1 MCAFDKTGTLTS
13 DELSFRGVISAE
25 DLDNNAIKLRAID
38 NLHETTLSVLSG
50 CHSLITH
57 EKKLLGDPIEKLFFE
72 KA

>member
-13 DELSFRGVISAE
+13 DELSFRGVIAAE
-25 DLDNNAIKLRAID
+25 DLNNNLSKLRTID
-38 NLHETTLSVLSG
+38 NLPESTLSVLSG